1 MAEARPVALKTNSS
15 FSAAQR
21 RGDPIETHKR
31 WAAGQNKQ
39 RTIDKNTA
47 KLEQETENLHNDLVD
62 MDVGKLI
69 MQARQEKGLTQ
80 KELAT
85 RINEKP
91 QVISDYEQGR
101 AVKNQLI
108 LSKIE
113 KALGVKL
120 RGKDKGQP
128 LGGAKKK

>member
-1 MAEARPVALKTNSS
+1 MAESRPVTLKTNAS

-31 WAAGQNKQ
+31 WSAGQNKQ

-47 KLEQETENLHNDLVD
+47 KLDEETEDFHNDLVD
-62 MDVGKLI
+62 MDVGRLI

-85 RINEKP
+85 KINEKP
-91 QVISDYEQGR
+91 QVVADYEQAR
-101 AVKNQLI
+101 AVRNQAI
-108 LSKIE
+108 LSKME
-113 KALGVKL
+113 RVLGVKL
-120 RGKDKGQP
+120 RGKDKGAQLSGP
-128 LGGAKKK
+128 KKK

>member
-1 MAEARPVALKTNSS
+1 S

-31 WAAGQNKQ
+31 WSAGQNKQ

-69 MQARQEKGLTQ
+69 MQARQDKGLTQ